1 MKKLLTLCLSCLMA
15 FSLVACG
22 SNESDDK
29 TLTVLTSSGYAPYEV
44 VDGEGNLS
52 GFDIDV
58 MEACAEILGYEVK
71 WKDMDFDGIVDSI
84 KNDQGDVAIAGIS
97 PTPKRAEEVD
107 FSENYY
113 ATDDSQNWVLVKSD
127 STVEETADIKG
138 LKVGIQMGTIQEEA
152 ANEIKDEYELTL
164 DARKSYADLLQ
175 DLINGNIDFMILEK
189 AVAVQLVND
198 REGELKAFRLEAGT
212 DPSGNAMMFKKGSSL
227 TAEFNDALQQLKDNG
242 TLDKLINKYFSVEE

>member
-22 SNESDDK
+22 SKDTSDK

-58 MEACAEILGYEVK
+58 MEACADILGYEIK

-84 KNDQGDVAIAGIS
+84 KNDQGDLAIAGIS

-107 FSENYY
+107 FSTNYY
-113 ATDDSQNWVLVKSD
+113 ATDDSQNWVLAKSD
-127 STVEETADIKG
+127 SAIEETADIKG

-189 AVAVQLVND
+189 AVAVELVNE
-198 REGELKAFRLEAGT
+198 REGLKAFRLEAGT
-212 DPSGNAMMFKKGSSL
+212 DPSGNAIMFKKGSSL
-227 TAEFNDALQQLKDNG
+227 TEEFNSALAELKENG
-242 TLDKLINKYFSVEE
+242 TLDKLIEKYFSVEE